1 MGDVT
6 SMIAIFLLF
15 ATVIFCAWVIFFLI
29 PPSYKGVNIFKLSRK
44 IFLSTI
50 PEGDREK
57 LKYVRISVSALVFTF
72 LYLIGFS
79 ILMKILSFNYL

>member
-1 MGDVT
+1 MSL

-15 ATVIFCAWVIFFLI
+15 AAVIFLAWVIFFKI
-29 PPSYKGVNIFKLSRK
+29 PPPYKGVNIFKLSQK
-44 IFLSTI
+44 NFLSSI
-50 PEGDREK
+50 PEVDREK
-57 LKYVRISVSALVFTF
+57 LKYVRISVCALIFTF